1 MLWKGVRLALGWELA
16 RDEGSRLGNGT
27 EREMFLQKEKSEE
40 EEGCIFSVEGLV
52 NFFCFCHKRDHV
64 CSS

>member
-1 MLWKGVRLALGWELA
+1 M

-40 EEGCIFSVEGLV
+40 EEGCIFSVEELM